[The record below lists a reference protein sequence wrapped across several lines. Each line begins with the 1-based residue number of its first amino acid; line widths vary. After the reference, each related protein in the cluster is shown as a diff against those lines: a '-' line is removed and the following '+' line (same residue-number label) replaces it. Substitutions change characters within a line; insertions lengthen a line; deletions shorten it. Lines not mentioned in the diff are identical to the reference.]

1 MKTPEEFLAKVREY
15 GVTIERI
22 QLGSGLITL
31 SKLFTPG
38 SAGAYARVEGE
49 VGIIYSVPQTQPGTT
64 WGTDGASIGGHVA
77 MQNGKMIL
85 NRSGCSKRFL
95 AKLEKLLAE
104 DHRAYKARLVE
115 HVVQGLDPRPM
126 METVRKIEEEGGTV
140 E

>member
-1 MKTPEEFLAKVREY
+1 MKTPEEFLAAVHDN

-22 QLGSGLITL
+22 VPETGLITL
-31 SKLFTPG
+31 SKLFT
-38 SAGAYARVEGE
+38 AGDRDLYAMAETDVS
-49 VGIIYSVPQTQPGTT
+49 IIYSVPQTQPGST
-64 WGTDGASIGGHVA
+64 WGTDGATIGGMVA
-77 MQNGKMIL
+77 IKNGKMVL

-95 AKLEKLLAE
+95 VKLRRL
-104 DHRAYKARLVE
+104 AYKARLVE